1 MESVEAPIIPEN
13 KFRPAKVIKFLTN
26 AGYGF
31 VRDNNGKEIY
41 FHYDEIRF
49 VGPKLTRSAIREGLE
64 VGIDVSLT
72 SRGLRVTR
80 FKVISPP

>member
-1 MESVEAPIIPEN
+1 METNDTEN
-13 KFRPAKVIKFLTN
+13 KFRPAKVIKFLPN

-49 VGPKLTRSAIREGLE
+49 VGKKLDRSAIREGLE
-64 VGIDVSLT
+64 VGIDISLT
-72 SRGLRVTR
+72 SRGARVTR
-80 FKVISPP
+80 LKVLQTP